1 MIDATKSFLGLMGP
15 GLDPALV
22 AEIHLLLDSW
32 IHMWLLIH
40 DCIDT
45 CQVALVV
52 RLLLVGKHELRTGR
66 TVKVKGLAH
75 VLSIIE
81 EI

>member
-1 MIDATKSFLGLMGP
+1 MGP
-15 GLDPALV
+15 GLGRALV
-22 AEIHLLLDSW
+22 AESHLRLDSW
-32 IHMWLLIH
+32 IDMRLLTH

-52 RLLLVGKHELRTGR
+52 RLLLVGEHELRTCR